1 MKIISLKY
9 MTAIVLFALTIQL
22 VLYTLTFAA
31 AWYVRPGI
39 TTYGNGSGS
48 SYENAWSGFSNIQW
62 GTQGIQAG
70 DTLFICGTHGSTL
83 NIGTNGTTGAPVS
96 VSGSCGSD
104 EGKIDGAKSIN
115 YGINTNGRS
124 FIKIINMIIMRT
136 LQDGIYASNSSTI
149 EVGNSKF
156 YEIGSNVNYSGIKAN
171 YGSGYYFYNNIFDN
185 SLGTYSG
192 VGITVGLG
200 SSPNGQQ
207 NIVENNHI
215 SGLQGDGIVVG
226 DNTIVDGNTV
236 SNLMN
241 VVTHSD
247 GIVIQGSNV
256 IVKRNSVFDC
266 TQNIYVNSFDYGSG
280 SRSITNNVAIFSNLI
295 HRISSLSNVNGLIV
309 DCEGGQNGTRG
320 MSSITGLK
328 IYNNTIADCN
338 YGGMVVNDRTNEGGC
353 ISNLDIRNNLVV
365 NSGGYRRLITFGGK
379 QVSNLILNYN
389 MTYNNVYESSTDV
402 AYLWYGNH
410 LAISGMR
417 GLGYQANGLSQKDP
431 HFVQYSYTSVSN
443 NYHLLANSP
452 ARNAG
457 VNLGSDYNTDKSQN
471 THPSGAWSIG
481 CYEYSTVILS
491 APMNLR
497 VIE

>member
-1 MKIISLKY
+1 MRQGKKEYQQALLFFVFIIPLMCCTVS
-9 MTAIVLFALTIQL
+9 
-22 VLYTLTFAA
+22 FAA
-31 AWYVRPGI
+31 DWYVRPGV
-39 TTYGNGSGS
+39 TAYGKGDGS
-48 SYENAWSGFSNIQW
+48 SYDDAWAGFTNIKW
-62 GTQGIQAG
+62 GAEGVRSG
-70 DTLFICGTHGSTL
+70 DTLFVCGIHGTTL
-83 NIGTNGTTGAPVS
+83 NIGISGTSNALVTVR
-96 VSGSCGSD
+96 GSCASD
-104 EGKIDGAKSIN
+104 EGKISGGKLIN
-115 YGINTNGRS
+115 NGINTSGHS
-124 FIKIINMIIMRT
+124 YLKIMDMIIIGT
-136 LQDGIYASNSSTI
+136 LQDGLYATNSSKI
-149 EVGNSKF
+149 EVRNSKF
-156 YEIGSNVNYSGIKAN
+156 FQIGSSVDHSGIKAN
-171 YGSGYYFYNNIFDN
+171 YGGGHYLINNIFDN
-185 SLGTYSG
+185 SLGTYNG

-200 SSPNGQQ
+200 SASESQQ
-207 NIVENNHI
+207 SIVENNYI
-215 SGLQGDGIVVG
+215 NGLEGDGIVVG
-226 DNTIVDGNTV
+226 DNTVVDGNTV
-236 SNLMN
+236 ANLMN
-241 VVTHSD
+241 VNTHSD

-256 IVKRNSVFDC
+256 IVKRNNVYNC

-295 HRISSLSNVNGLIV
+295 HRINPSNNVNGLIV

-328 IYNNTIADCN
+328 IYNNTITDCN

-353 ISNLDIRNNLVV
+353 ISNLDIRNNLIM

-431 HFVQYSYTSVSN
+431 YFVKYSYTSVSN

-457 VNLGSDYNTDKSQN
+457 VNLGSEYNTDKIQK
-471 THPSGAWSIG
+471 TRPSGAWSIG

-497 VIE
+497 VME